1 MNKENENEETKPL
14 PPRTMVFSLY
24 ITDTPIEDE
33 DYLSVRD
40 IKRKLL
46 NCNLDDGLTINNVQ
60 LLRTFHSTD
69 SISTNNSPKEKE
81 E

>member
-1 MNKENENEETKPL
+1 MMERNKNESEEQKPL

-46 NCNLDDGLTINNVQ
+46 NCDLDAGLSINNVQ

-69 SISTNNSPKEKE
+69 TINKDNTAKE
-81 E
+81 